1 MEPEG
6 VVDVLRRLLAGLVP
20 GGVVVD
26 LTMSPPDEVVESGGE
41 VLGRLDGSLF
51 FPRALAACAGLDE
64 LAAEGLLE
72 LAREEPVSVI
82 VRYSS
87 GADVLDDIARRGYT
101 RMPDELAHKLADIA
115 AECLLHS
122 YCLVRT
128 FTFRGQTPGHGGS
141 GHVPVPD
148 HGCSQK

>member
-6 VVDVLRRLLAGLVP
+6 VVDVLRRLLAALVP

-64 LAAEGLLE
+64 LGAEGLLE
-72 LAREEPVSVI
+72 LVREEPVSVI
-82 VRYSS
+82 VRYPS
-87 GADVLDDIARRGYT
+87 GADVLEDVGRREYT
-101 RMPDELAHKLADIA
+101 RMPHELARRLAHVSGKCRLTSHC
-115 AECLLHS
+115 E
-122 YCLVRT
+122 VRS
-128 FTFRGQTPGHGGS
+128 FRFRGQLQISGSEPGARPLGTCRGY
-141 GHVPVPD
+141 
-148 HGCSQK
+148 